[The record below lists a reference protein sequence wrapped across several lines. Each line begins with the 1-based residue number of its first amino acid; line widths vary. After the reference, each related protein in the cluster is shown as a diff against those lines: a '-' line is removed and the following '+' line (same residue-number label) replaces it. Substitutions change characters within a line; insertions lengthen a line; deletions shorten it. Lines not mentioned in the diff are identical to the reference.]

1 MKRSERDKRLKEEE
15 ALPPQE
21 AREQSGRELPGEEG
35 LPEERESSPE
45 EAPQD
50 TQAGGEASPVSPDPQ
65 QRSAQRETKR
75 AARRAARE
83 QKQAAKEAAREQRRA
98 ARQPEEQP
106 EGPGDEWEDQEAIRE
121 LGELDGVEEKDGLEG
136 GEAEEAGEAGGQAA
150 IAAQEA
156 EAGAAAKTS
165 RRQRRRDRPKRH
177 RVRKALLTLASLFL
191 IGLVGAFF
199 YFDVPHW
206 QRLDLS
212 KITAAPKTGSLFD
225 SSGALV
231 TSIKGSQNRVPVPL
245 AQIPRQIQD
254 VFLAAEDLRFFQH
267 RGVDLVRFMGAVV
280 ANLQEGSYAQ
290 GFSTITM
297 QLIRQSHLST
307 QKTIARKLEEIY
319 LALQMESQLSKEQI
333 MEMYLNYIYFGNGA
347 YGIQA
352 AAQTYFG
359 VDVGEL
365 TLVQATA
372 LAASIKAPSYYA
384 PHVSAENN
392 RSRRAYILDTML
404 TQGMISQAA
413 HDEAAKGEL
422 TLKDPPPPDVPYG
435 WFVDAVLDEAEQLLG
450 LSSEQVLTGGFHI
463 DSTLS
468 RTHQDL
474 LDRQFQTDVFPAKAK
489 DGTLVQGAA
498 AVVDTKTGAVL
509 AVVGGR
515 KYEVRRG
522 LNRATQL
529 RRQPGSAFKPLMVYA
544 PAIDQFGYMTASV
557 LKDEP
562 TNFNGYK
569 PRNSGYAYYGNVS
582 IRTALT
588 NSLNVAAVSL
598 LSKIGVQAGKSYVEK
613 VGIPLDVKDD
623 NLSMALGALTYGVSP
638 VQMAAAYA
646 PFGNG
651 GTFNSSHF
659 ITKISDSQGRV
670 IYQRRSPGTRVL
682 KAQSAYLMTS
692 LLSSVTS
699 YGTGAKLAGA
709 GTPVAGKTG
718 TVNIPGGGNRDIWM
732 ACYNSEISCAF
743 WMGFDQT
750 DSRHQLQSWVS
761 GGDNTALM
769 ARNYFQKLYAGRSKP
784 QFSKPDGIVALEIDK
799 QAIKWRG
806 EPMLAADLTP
816 ASYRYTEYFTADN
829 RPTKWSDVWTPPK
842 TPNKFT
848 VGHSD
853 QGFPLLIIQP
863 ADTAIYRV
871 QRDAVGESFVLT
883 ELYGTAGETL
893 YFTDTKARAGV
904 VYTYRVIPV
913 HAELLNNG
921 IVLEGMQAV
930 QVAQAKLAGRQN
942 VLDQISDFLFGG
954 ESGSSGASS
963 YAPVQGDGA
972 LEITENTSSIFWS
985 D

>member
-1 MKRSERDKRLKEEE
+1 M
-15 ALPPQE
+15 
-21 AREQSGRELPGEEG
+21 
-35 LPEERESSPE
+35 
-45 EAPQD
+45 
-50 TQAGGEASPVSPDPQ
+50 
-65 QRSAQRETKR
+65 
-75 AARRAARE
+75 
-83 QKQAAKEAAREQRRA
+83 EAAGLEAFEEDREDE
-98 ARQPEEQP
+98 PERP
-106 EGPGDEWEDQEAIRE
+106 EGDDED
-121 LGELDGVEEKDGLEG
+121 
-136 GEAEEAGEAGGQAA
+136 GEAERTGEAA
-150 IAAQEA
+150 IT
-156 EAGAAAKTS
+156 GAAMEKMDETGGDIGEPGEGEGAAGSK
-165 RRQRRRDRPKRH
+165 RRRRRKEGPKRH
-177 RVRKALLTLASLFL
+177 RLRKAVLTLASLFL
-191 IGLVGAFF
+191 IALVGAFF

-225 SSGALV
+225 GNGSLV
-231 TSIKGSQNRVPVPL
+231 TTIKGSQNRVPVPL
-245 AQIPRQIQD
+245 SQIPQQIQN
-254 VFLAAEDLRFFQH
+254 VFLAAEDLRFYQH
-267 RGVDLVRFMGAVV
+267 HGLDLIRFAGAVI

-290 GFSTITM
+290 GGSTITM

-319 LALQMESQLSKEQI
+319 LAFDMERQLTKDQI

-352 AAQTYFG
+352 AAQTYFDE
-359 VDVGEL
+359 DVKDL
-365 TLVQATA
+365 TLLQATA
-372 LAASIKAPSYYA
+372 LAAAIKAPSYYS
-384 PHVSAENN
+384 PHISAENN
-392 RSRRAYILDTML
+392 RSRRNYILDTML
-404 TQGMISQAA
+404 QQGMIDQAA
-413 HDEAAKGEL
+413 HDEAAQGEL
-422 TLKDPPPPDVPYG
+422 VLAEAPPPDVPYG

-450 LSSEQVLTGGFHI
+450 LSSEQVLTGGYHI

-474 LDRQFQTDVFPAKAK
+474 LDKQFQADVFPAKAK

-509 AVVGGR
+509 AIVGGR

-544 PAIDQFGYMTASV
+544 PAIDQYGYMTASV

-598 LSKIGVQAGKSYVEK
+598 LSKIGVQAGKNYVEK

-651 GTFNSSHF
+651 GTFHSSHF
-659 ITKISDSQGRV
+659 INKITDSQGRV
-670 IYQRRSPGTRVL
+670 IYQRRDTGTRVL

-718 TVNIPGGGNRDIWM
+718 TVNIAGGGNRDIWM
-732 ACYNSEISCAF
+732 ACYNTEISCAF

-769 ARNYFQKLYAGRSKP
+769 ARNYFQKLYSGRSKP
-784 QFSKPDGIVALEIDK
+784 QFVKPDGIISLEIDK

-816 ASYRYTEYFTADN
+816 TSYRYTEYFTADN
-829 RPTKWSDVWTPPK
+829 HPTKKSDVWTPPK

-853 QGFPLLIIQP
+853 QGYPLLIIQP

-871 QRDAVGESFVLT
+871 QRDAIGESFVLT

-930 QVAQAKLAGRQN
+930 QVAQANLAGRKN
-942 VLDQISDFLFGG
+942 VLDQITNFLFGG
-954 ESGSSGASS
+954 ESGSSGAPS
-963 YAPVQGDGA
+963 YAPAQGSGDQ
-972 LEITENTSSIFWS
+972 EITENTSSIFWS